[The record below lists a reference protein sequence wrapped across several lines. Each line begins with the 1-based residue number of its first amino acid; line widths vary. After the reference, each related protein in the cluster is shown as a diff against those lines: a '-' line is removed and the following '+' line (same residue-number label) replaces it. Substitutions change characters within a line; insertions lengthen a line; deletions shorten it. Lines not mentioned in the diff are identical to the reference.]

1 MPYEGVGE
9 VQWYFCRFPY
19 AKEWRLFLSTD
30 TALSLVKMM
39 KIYTVR
45 WTIEGFFK
53 EMKQHLRLG
62 RCQSRDLDAQSA
74 QVTLRGITYIFLAY
88 LRRVDAYESLGLL
101 FEGILAELR
110 EKNVAER
117 WWALFEDLLQAVLS
131 SVAESGPMDL
141 QQFQQSPQ

>member
-39 KIYTVR
+39 EIYTVR
-45 WTIEGFFK
+45 WTVEVFFK
-53 EMKQHLRLG
+53 EMKQHVRLG
-62 RCQSRDLDAQSA
+62 RSQSRDLDAQIA
-74 QVTLRGITYIFLAY
+74 QVTLQGITYLFLAY
-88 LRRVDAYESLGLL
+88 LRRVDADESLGLL
-101 FEGILAELR
+101 FEGIVAELR

-117 WWALFEDLLQAVLS
+117 WWA
-131 SVAESGPMDL
+131 
-141 QQFQQSPQ
+141 